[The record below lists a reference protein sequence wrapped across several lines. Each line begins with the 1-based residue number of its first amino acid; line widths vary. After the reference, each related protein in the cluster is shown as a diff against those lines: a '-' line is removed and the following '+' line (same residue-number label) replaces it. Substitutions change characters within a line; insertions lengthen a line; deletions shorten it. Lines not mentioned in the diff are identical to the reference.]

1 MDPQL
6 DVNAL
11 IRLLGGVPEFVAFAQ
26 AQRAAGLSYN
36 RAARAEFLANG
47 LGTQAD
53 LDTLEQGYG
62 VVLITETSDAEID
75 AAAQRLQ
82 AAFHGDP
89 LGRIL
94 HVPDAR
100 VLATALLKTEAVAT
114 GDLQLFKRARD
125 LGLSAS
131 FIGTGRAAARA
142 AAYVPHP
149 VVVPGGP

>member
-26 AQRAAGLSYN
+26 AQQAVGLSYN
-36 RAARAEFLANG
+36 EAARAEFLANG

-53 LDTLEQGYG
+53 LDILERGYG
-62 VVLITETSDAEID
+62 VVLITDVSAAEID

-82 AAFHGDP
+82 SAFRGDP
-89 LGRIL
+89 LGRVL
-94 HVPDAR
+94 HLPDAR
-100 VLATALLKTEAVAT
+100 VLATALLKTETIAT
-114 GDLQLFKRARD
+114 GDLQLFKRAKD
-125 LGLSAS
+125 LGLSAA
-131 FIGTGRAAARA
+131 FIGRGRAAARA
-142 AAYVPHP
+142 ATYVPQP